1 MAILTHNPKE
11 EQPDLLS
18 YNIIESLR
26 ISYQESYDE
35 EDMTINKEILTDFM
49 NDIKRRLKNRE
60 LPKQTKAR
68 LINLLDRLQE
78 QFEAQMPSSDTHLI
92 QTAEGVENYEEYIK
106 TTPAWRLHKKFQS
119 SLETKVTS
127 STRSQ

>member
-11 EQPDLLS
+11 EKPDLLY
-18 YNIIESLR
+18 YNIMESLR
-26 ISYQESYDE
+26 NSYQESYDE

-49 NDIKRRLKNRE
+49 NDIKLRLKNRE
-60 LPKQTKAR
+60 LSKQTKAR
-68 LINLLDRLQE
+68 LINLLDRFQDLH
-78 QFEAQMPSSDTHLI
+78 EAQSDRSTFDVI
-92 QTAEGVENYEEYIK
+92 ETAEGMTYKEYIK

-127 STRSQ
+127 STGSK